1 MGSTPSTRLGM
12 AVWSPT
18 ALATTWSMDVPA
30 RITSGSRL
38 IGAPDSRFMRPRC
51 GLVEAKADWLNRPR
65 MKTMSSRW
73 GSIGWRTGPS
83 SISAPR
89 PFAHQCAGS
98 TPFEKNTMP
107 SRRGGPIGAWLP
119 VAGAVAVSPN
129 AGSDSIQGRARA
141 TPAPRRNRRRPGS
154 VALRRWLMGCSLP
167 SRTPPRRPRRS
178 PQERGSRTAGWS
190 RSARPGPRSRPR
202 LRPPPSR

>member
-1 MGSTPSTRLGM
+1 
-12 AVWSPT
+12 
-18 ALATTWSMDVPA
+18 MDVPA

-73 GSIGWRTGPS
+73 GNMGWSAGPS
-83 SISAPR
+83 SISAPL

-107 SRRGGPIGAWLP
+107 SRRGGPAAAPARRGGSGRRLPERGQRLHPGQGQGDSGAPQEEAAAGIGRVAALAHGLLP
-119 VAGAVAVSPN
+119 AFSVGASPATAVSAGARLPNCRLVTIRTARSAIEASPP
-129 AGSDSIQGRARA
+129 AA
-141 TPAPRRNRRRPGS
+141 TISLISPRS
-154 VALRRWLMGCSLP
+154 VGCGL
-167 SRTPPRRPRRS
+167 RPR
-178 PQERGSRTAGWS
+178 A
-190 RSARPGPRSRPR
+190 
-202 LRPPPSR
+202 

>member
-1 MGSTPSTRLGM
+1 
-12 AVWSPT
+12 
-18 ALATTWSMDVPA
+18 MDVPA

-51 GLVEAKADWLNRPR
+51 GLVETKADWLNRPR

-73 GSIGWRTGPS
+73 GSIGWRPGPS
-83 SISAPR
+83 SIWAPL

-107 SRRGGPIGAWLP
+107 SRSGGRARRPSA
-119 VAGAVAVSPN
+119 AGAVAVSAN

-141 TPAPRRNRRRPGS
+141 TPDAAQEETAAGIGRRGGAGSWAAPWS
-154 VALRRWLMGCSLP
+154 V
-167 SRTPPRRPRRS
+167 
-178 PQERGSRTAGWS
+178 
-190 RSARPGPRSRPR
+190 
-202 LRPPPSR
+202 